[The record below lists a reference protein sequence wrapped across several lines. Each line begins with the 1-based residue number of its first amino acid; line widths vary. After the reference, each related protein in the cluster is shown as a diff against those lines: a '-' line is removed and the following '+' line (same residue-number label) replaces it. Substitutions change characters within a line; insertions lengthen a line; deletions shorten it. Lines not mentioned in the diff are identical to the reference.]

1 MASAM
6 RAEVGVF
13 AVEHAE
19 GVACVEDVDQHDA
32 HVGDV
37 GFDVCSA
44 VVVDVGG
51 DLPDLGFVVG
61 VEPPALVVAVG
72 EVDAPGVGRWAAI

>member
-1 MASAM
+1 MSATWDST
-6 RAEVGVF
+6 
-13 AVEHAE
+13 
-19 GVACVEDVDQHDA
+19 CVPLSSWT
-32 HVGDV
+32 
-37 GFDVCSA
+37 F
-44 VVVDVGG
+44 GG